1 LRSGV
6 SKAANAAA
14 LTSVAWSPKQL
25 RRGLDDARNDDAA
38 SQEGA
43 LGYLANGE
51 IGIAVG
57 QWKTRGNPKI
67 LKVEFTSQ
75 TGFTY
80 DFYASDFREEGDA
93 ALELAYALT
102 VHKSQGSQFRLVIVV
117 LPEGHPLA
125 RTLLK

>member
-1 LRSGV
+1 
-6 SKAANAAA
+6 
-14 LTSVAWSPKQL
+14 VAWSPKQL

-102 VHKSQGSQFRLVIVV
+102 VDKSQGSQFRLVIVV